1 MITVN
6 RTAIVVLPGW
16 RFLDWLHL
24 ADPTSGGLS
33 LEDLQ
38 REATNREGVRACLGG
53 RSGEIFEEQLNGWFR
68 MPALWPRR
76 RDLEAFDLCDDPLLR
91 DDM

>member
-1 MITVN
+1 
-6 RTAIVVLPGW
+6 VLPGQ
-16 RFLDWLHL
+16 RFLDWLHR

-38 REATNREGVRACLGG
+38 REAAVYLIRECENEKEVRACLGG
-53 RSGEIFEEQLNGWFR
+53 RCGEIFEEQLNGWFR
-68 MPALWPRR
+68 MPVSWPRR

-91 DDM
+91 DEM